1 VEPRCRSGSQ
11 TSTWNL
17 ARSIKCSLFVT
28 RTVHSSRNNNKQALY
43 DSHTRVLGA
52 LLKFA
57 HLKTGKRVVALP
69 SLSGLAL
76 RARAGRPW
84 PERRGR
90 ARAGGLLRMVV
101 LQTSSQLLAKVH
113 GSCACL
119 AKSGSAV
126 SLRCRF

>member
-1 VEPRCRSGSQ
+1 MPIGVSNLYLEPG
-11 TSTWNL
+11 
-17 ARSIKCSLFVT
+17 
-28 RTVHSSRNNNKQALY
+28 ALY
-43 DSHTRVLGA
+43 KVFPVRQRMYASSSVKLQTGKLSH
-52 LLKFA
+52 LLQERFLNP

-76 RARAGRPW
+76 RARAGCRPW

-90 ARAGGLLRMVV
+90 ARAGGL

-126 SLRCRF
+126 SLRCRFF